1 MQVSVLIST
10 LVMERLFA
18 IVYLQMLRISF
29 RNCLL
34 DQIAVLDLLEE
45 EEEKREVE
53 KSPRV
58 VFSTQR
64 SGSYSFCLVII
75 SISNV

>member
-1 MQVSVLIST
+1 
-10 LVMERLFA
+10 MERLFA
-18 IVYLQMLRISF
+18 IVYLQMLRTSF

-45 EEEKREVE
+45 RIKREVE

-58 VFSTQR
+58 VFLPK
-64 SGSYSFCLVII
+64 GLDHILFV
-75 SISNV
+75 